1 MREYYFGPYKHTLTL
16 TGEMEKRL
24 DAERERRCLQTIP
37 EVIRTILS
45 EYVSTHRIEETQ
57 HEPPLRF

>member
-1 MREYYFGPYKHTLTL
+1 MKEYYFGTYKHTLTL

-37 EVIRTILS
+37 ETIRAILS
-45 EYVSTHRIEETQ
+45 EYVSTRRIDVAKHT
-57 HEPPLRF
+57 